1 MSDTVKLVLWIAVAV
16 VVIGIIVWLFVNAG
30 RRREVEARR
39 FEAGELRARVEERR
53 PEVQGTQ
60 DRASVT
66 AAMAQDARA
75 EAERTAAEAKQRA
88 DEARRLEQ
96 QAAQHAAAAESAS
109 AEHADLERQADRVDP
124 DVRTDDEGYRLDED
138 GNRLPGREHSSGQ
151 RSTGAAGAGAA
162 GAVAAGAG
170 AATFAAAHDDDDDD
184 DLADAENPFASASA
198 SAPATQQ
205 EDAAATRDDA
215 RTASRD
221 EAEADV
227 DAEKTPDASD
237 EDSADADGTSRYQE
251 PAWEPSDPG
260 VGHSGPATLDDTGAD
275 ESALDDTAHDE
286 AAHDEA
292 ALDEAAAHDEGTP
305 AAAPAEESPRDDD
318 AGGED
323 AQHDAAH
330 AGAASAI
337 AGAGAGY
344 AGGEPGDA
352 GADSEH
358 TVEGDPVDEQTND
371 EVTSQRTGGQ
381 DDVPATESGEN
392 AEGTMPAG
400 AEDEQHVEVPA
411 LEGRDDV
418 IAEGGTPTDDPGD
431 HRGQPWATTP
441 GQRGPEESDE
451 PADEGRDVD
460 MAPHSHES
468 DEVSDVDEPVGSTSE
483 EPRRQE
489 AQSASDVA
497 DAAYPDEDGDS
508 DRMPAGTSDSAADS
522 ASDPASESTADSAA
536 DSADTQ
542 TQTGDT
548 AYAGG
553 ATDDSGERPSPSPV
567 GRRVSEFDEV
577 VDGGFGLG
585 SAAPI
590 GDGAQPLGH
599 AIKGTREGTTFLGPD
614 DEGYDDAEPDV
625 WFYNEEAA
633 RRAGFTKRGE

>member
-1 MSDTVKLVLWIAVAV
+1 MSDTGKLVLWIAVAV

-53 PEVQGTQ
+53 PEVQGSQ

-96 QAAQHAAAAESAS
+96 QAAHHAAAADSAS

-138 GNRLPGREHSSGQ
+138 GDRLPGQEASSRQ

-170 AATFAAAHDDDDDD
+170 AATFAAAHDDDDED
-184 DLADAENPFASASA
+184 DLADAENPFASAA
-198 SAPATQQ
+198 STGS
-205 EDAAATRDDA
+205 EG
-215 RTASRD
+215 
-221 EAEADV
+221 AEAH
-227 DAEKTPDASD
+227 D
-237 EDSADADGTSRYQE
+237 EESAQGAGRGRYEE

-260 VGHSGPATLDDTGAD
+260 VGHSRPATSDKNTSD
-275 ESALDDTAHDE
+275 EP
-286 AAHDEA
+286 AATE
-292 ALDEAAAHDEGTP
+292 
-305 AAAPAEESPRDDD
+305 AAPATAD
-318 AGGED
+318 
-323 AQHDAAH
+323 
-330 AGAASAI
+330 
-337 AGAGAGY
+337 AGAGY
-344 AGGEPGDA
+344 AEGEPGDA
-352 GADSEH
+352 GADSDD

-371 EVTSQRTGGQ
+371 EVTAQH
-381 DDVPATESGEN
+381 ATDQG
-392 AEGTMPAG
+392 
-400 AEDEQHVEVPA
+400 DRDRVDVPA

-418 IAEGGTPTDDPGD
+418 IAEGGTPTEDPGD

-468 DEVSDVDEPVGSTSE
+468 DEVSDVDEPAGSTSE

-489 AQSASDVA
+489 AQPASDVA

-508 DRMPAGTSDSAADS
+508 DRMTAGTSDSAGDS
-522 ASDPASESTADSAA
+522 AG

-553 ATDDSGERPSPSPV
+553 STDDSGEQASPSPV

-590 GDGAQPLGH
+590 DDGAQPLGH
-599 AIKGTREGTTFLGPD
+599 AIKGTREGATFLGPD

>member
-39 FEAGELRARVEERR
+39 FEAGELRARVEERL
-53 PEVQGTQ
+53 PEVQGRQ

-75 EAERTAAEAKQRA
+75 EAERIAAEAKRRA

-96 QAAQHAAAAESAS
+96 QAAHHAATAESAR

-124 DVRTDDEGYRLDED
+124 DVRTDDEGYRIDED
-138 GNRLPGREHSSGQ
+138 GNRLPGQEDSSRQ
-151 RSTGAAGAGAA
+151 RSSGAAGAA
-162 GAVAAGAG
+162 GGLAAGAG
-170 AATFAAAHDDDDDD
+170 GATFAAAHDDDDED
-184 DLADAENPFASASA
+184 DLADAENPFAPSSA
-198 SAPATQQ
+198 SAPEPMEQ
-205 EDAAATRDDA
+205 AAATDA
-215 RTASRD
+215 TAHTTSVA
-221 EAEADV
+221 AEDTSEV
-227 DAEKTPDASD
+227 SD
-237 EDSADADGTSRYQE
+237 ESADESADAAGTSRHQE

-260 VGHSGPATLDDTGAD
+260 AGHSHPATRDESSGEEAVADGAVGDEAGAD
-275 ESALDDTAHDE
+275 EAGADE
-286 AAHDEA
+286 ASR
-292 ALDEAAAHDEGTP
+292 
-305 AAAPAEESPRDDD
+305 EEVTEKDGAG
-318 AGGED
+318 AGGGT
-323 AQHDAAH
+323 AM
-330 AGAASAI
+330 

-344 AGGEPGDA
+344 AEGEPGDA
-352 GADSEH
+352 GADSDD
-358 TVEGDPVDEQTND
+358 TVDGDPVDEQTND
-371 EVTSQRTGGQ
+371 EATAQRTTGEDEVSATETREAADDTLPAGT
-381 DDVPATESGEN
+381 DEGDVDDGVASESASTSESESEVEPKSEPKGADDEDHVDVPALDDR
-392 AEGTMPAG
+392 
-400 AEDEQHVEVPA
+400 DE
-411 LEGRDDV
+411 L
-418 IAEGGTPTDDPGD
+418 IADGGTPAEDPGD

-451 PADEGRDVD
+451 PSDEGQDVD

-483 EPRRQE
+483 EPRRQDAE
-489 AQSASDVA
+489 PASDVA
-497 DAAYPDEDGDS
+497 EAAYPDEEGDADRTTDATTDATTDSAGDS
-508 DRMPAGTSDSAADS
+508 ATDSAG
-522 ASDPASESTADSAA
+522 
-536 DSADTQ
+536 TQ

-553 ATDDSGERPSPSPV
+553 AADEDAGPAQATAASS